1 MKLPVDFEQKVK
13 LPPAIN
19 GRSYPYQISANHL
32 MQNFRY
38 SALQVDGAEVGG
50 LKLTETTAIDG
61 TRTVKLDGSAQGGS
75 DIAHEWKVRF
85 VEDGLYSVAGGT
97 VYSQG
102 DPITLSDDS
111 VSIESGFIYL
121 KIERDEVTRELF
133 DLTIE
138 SGSTMPSSTQQY
150 QYIALAIVGGFPD
163 PIIQLKFEEIRIFED
178 LVVVNGE
185 FQLIGLE
192 VSDRNTYSLP

>member
-1 MKLPVDFEQKVK
+1 MPIPVDFEKLIK
-13 LPPAIN
+13 LPAAD
-19 GRSYPYQISANHL
+19 GYPYSLRSEDLMRNFAWCDLLPSSANDTIRIEL
-32 MQNFRY
+32 DE
-38 SALQVDGAEVGG
+38 VPGATQQHQQRRLRVVGG
-50 LKLTETTAIDG
+50 
-61 TRTVKLDGSAQGGS
+61 GSGS

-102 DPITLSDDS
+102 DPITLSDNS

-138 SGSTMPSSTQQY
+138 SGSTMPSSTQQF

-163 PIIQLKFEEIRIFED
+163 PIIQLKFDEIRIFED